1 MRCRDVLQ
9 IRLVTLG
16 GHSLSPPPPLPTL
29 SLLPGCRDSN
39 LRIFFQVSCNGKD
52 DASVSL
58 VTLQL
63 NAKFRLF
70 HSCKQKLH
78 SERLSTNRALY
89 AVNN

>member
-1 MRCRDVLQ
+1 MWCRDVLQ

-16 GHSLSPPPPLPTL
+16 GRFLSPPPLPTL

-78 SERLSTNRALY
+78 SERLSTN
-89 AVNN
+89 

>member
-9 IRLVTLG
+9 IRSVTLG
-16 GHSLSPPPPLPTL
+16 GRSLSPPPLPTL

-39 LRIFFQVSCNGKD
+39 LRIFFPGKD

-58 VTLQL
+58 VTLRL

-78 SERLSTNRALY
+78 SERLSTN
-89 AVNN
+89 

>member
-9 IRLVTLG
+9 IRSVTLG
-16 GHSLSPPPPLPTL
+16 GRVLPPLPTL

-39 LRIFFQVSCNGKD
+39 LRIFFPGKD

-58 VTLQL
+58 VTLRL

-78 SERLSTNRALY
+78 SERLSTN
-89 AVNN
+89 

>member
-9 IRLVTLG
+9 IRLVQSEDAPCLPPP
-16 GHSLSPPPPLPTL
+16 SPPCLCFLGVEIPT
-29 SLLPGCRDSN
+29 CEF
-39 LRIFFQVSCNGKD
+39 FFQVSCKGKD

-58 VTLQL
+58 VTLRL

-78 SERLSTNRALY
+78 SERLSTN
-89 AVNN
+89 

>member
-16 GHSLSPPPPLPTL
+16 GRSLSPPPPPHPVFASWVSRFQLA
-29 SLLPGCRDSN
+29 N
-39 LRIFFQVSCNGKD
+39 FFFQVSCKGKD

-58 VTLQL
+58 VTLRL

-78 SERLSTNRALY
+78 SERLSTN
-89 AVNN
+89 

>member
-16 GHSLSPPPPLPTL
+16 GRSLSPPPPSPPCLCFLGVEIPT
-29 SLLPGCRDSN
+29 CEF
-39 LRIFFQVSCNGKD
+39 FFQVSCNGKD

-58 VTLQL
+58 VTLRL